1 MPMAEPRA
9 PPAARMRSGAASC
22 QAHFGSTGRR
32 TMKRIAT
39 MLLATALLAGCA
51 TTGRLGDAER
61 LQLYRAHAGAPVR
74 DFHYFTSFNGWTAL
88 GDSALAVW
96 TRPSQA
102 YLLTLDGPCLDL
114 EFAPAIGVTNMTG
127 VVSARFDRVL
137 VYGGSRI
144 GRVPCRIAEIR
155 PLDVKAL
162 KVAEKELREAKAVE
176 RAEAEAQDAAPAKPA
191 E

>member
-102 YLLTLDGPCLDL
+102 YLLELFGPCTDL
-114 EFAPAIGVTNMTG
+114 GYAPAISLSNMMSR
-127 VVSARFDRVL
+127 VSSRFDS
-137 VYGGSRI
+137 VYVHGGGSSSMRI
-144 GRVPCRIAEIR
+144 PCRIETIR

-162 KVAEKELREAKAVE
+162 KQAQKNLREAKMVD
-176 RAEAEAQDAAPAKPA
+176 RDAAGG
-191 E
+191 

>member
-1 MPMAEPRA
+1 
-9 PPAARMRSGAASC
+9 
-22 QAHFGSTGRR
+22 
-32 TMKRIAT
+32 MKRIAT

-102 YLLTLDGPCLDL
+102 YLLELFGPCTDL
-114 EFAPAIGVTNMTG
+114 GYAPAISLSNSMGR
-127 VVSARFDRVL
+127 VSSRFDSVHVL
-137 VYGGSRI
+137 GGGGNTTMRI
-144 GRVPCRIAEIR
+144 PCRIETIR

-162 KVAEKELREAKAVE
+162 RAAESEARAKAQ
-176 RAEAEAQDAAPAKPA
+176 ASGT
-191 E
+191 